1 MEQAFR
7 PAVGSKKKA
16 ASAAEVVLKD
26 IGSLIIPKGIPQRLK
41 PDSLVDYRR
50 PEGLL
55 HPVVRAIYRMESVV
69 RYGSLR

>member
-1 MEQAFR
+1 VEQAVR

-26 IGSLIIPKGIPQRLK
+26 IGSLIITKGIPQRLK

-55 HPVVRAIYRMESVV
+55 HPVVLAINPVESVV
-69 RYGSLR
+69 RYRGLR